1 MLFAKLQCVTTTQ
14 TRLMP
19 SPSLAQPIHRVA
31 GRTRLALLATLSLI
45 TVACGGDEE
54 PVSVSAPIGINLKAE
69 AGDVDNNV
77 ITIDKNINTETGNP
91 WGAFV
96 ADVDGQLGGPPGDIE
111 LQSLELLLATSS
123 EGFSELQEVFDG
135 TVDVQFEMNDTGN
148 FFPAG
153 SVAINS
159 TVEGRSI
166 LLDPQFNFANVQAS
180 DLDKLLAGSFKVV
193 LSGPAASGFEA
204 ANGKAELQLTFTFTA
219 FE

>member
-1 MLFAKLQCVTTTQ
+1 MLFAELQGVTTTQ
-14 TRLMP
+14 TRLKP
-19 SPSLAQPIHRVA
+19 SRLFAQPFDRVA
-31 GRTRLALLATLSLI
+31 RPARLAVLAALSLM
-45 TVACGGDEE
+45 VVGCGGDED
-54 PVSVSAPIGINLKAE
+54 PISVSAPVGINLKAE

-96 ADVDGQLGGPPGDIE
+96 ADVDGQLGGPPGDME

-123 EGFSELQEVFDG
+123 EGYSELRDVFDG
-135 TVDVQFEMNDTGN
+135 TIDVQFEMNDTGN

-153 SVAINS
+153 SVAIDS

-166 LLDPQFNFANVQAS
+166 VVAPQFNFANVQAT

-193 LSGPAASGFEA
+193 LSGPAAAGFEA
-204 ANGKAELQLTFTFTA
+204 ADGKAELQLTFTFAA